1 MKIERED
8 RMYDMDEVGLLDNIR
23 LHLINID
30 EKLEKQKQTKLD
42 VDLIKIRLM
51 NQLLKELKILSKI
64 RSEVKVPNAKEV
76 KIMTKIK
83 DEESK
88 SIKEFIFRT
97 KNDLI

>member
-1 MKIERED
+1 
-8 RMYDMDEVGLLDNIR
+8 MYDSKEVGLLQNIQSY
-23 LHLINID
+23 LSDIVV
-30 EKLEKQKQTKLD
+30 KLEEQKTTKLN
-42 VDLIKIRLM
+42 VDLIKVRLM

-64 RSEVKVPNAKEV
+64 RSEVKVPKAKEV

>member
-1 MKIERED
+1 
-8 RMYDMDEVGLLDNIR
+8 MYDSKEVGLLQNIQSY
-23 LHLINID
+23 LSDID
-30 EKLEKQKQTKLD
+30 EKLEKQKKTKLD

-51 NQLLKELKILSKI
+51 NQILKELKILSKI
-64 RSEVKVPNAKEV
+64 RSEVKVPSAKEV

-88 SIKEFIFRT
+88 SIKEFMFRI

>member
-1 MKIERED
+1 
-8 RMYDMDEVGLLDNIR
+8 MYDMDEVGLLDNIR

-88 SIKEFIFRT
+88 SIKEFIFRM

>member
-1 MKIERED
+1 
-8 RMYDMDEVGLLDNIR
+8 MYDSKEVGLLQNIQSY
-23 LHLINID
+23 LSDIVV
-30 EKLEKQKQTKLD
+30 KLEEQKTTKLN
-42 VDLIKIRLM
+42 VDLIKVRLM

-64 RSEVKVPNAKEV
+64 RSEVKVPKAKEV

-88 SIKEFIFRT
+88 SIKEFIFRI

>member
-1 MKIERED
+1 
-8 RMYDMDEVGLLDNIR
+8 MYDSKEVGLLQNIQSY
-23 LHLINID
+23 LSDIVV
-30 EKLEKQKQTKLD
+30 KLEEQKTTKLN
-42 VDLIKIRLM
+42 VDLIKVRLM

-64 RSEVKVPNAKEV
+64 RSEVKVPSAKEV

-88 SIKEFIFRT
+88 SIKEFIFRI

>member
-1 MKIERED
+1 
-8 RMYDMDEVGLLDNIR
+8 MYDMDEVGLLRHIK
-23 LHLINID
+23 LHLIDIN

-64 RSEVKVPNAKEV
+64 RSEVKVPKAKEV

-88 SIKEFIFRT
+88 SIKEFIFRI

>member
-1 MKIERED
+1 
-8 RMYDMDEVGLLDNIR
+8 MYDMDEVGLLRHIK
-23 LHLINID
+23 LHLIDID

-64 RSEVKVPNAKEV
+64 RSEVKVPKAKEV

>member
-1 MKIERED
+1 
-8 RMYDMDEVGLLDNIR
+8 MYDSKEVGLLQNIQSY
-23 LHLINID
+23 LSDIVV
-30 EKLEKQKQTKLD
+30 KLEEQKTTKLN
-42 VDLIKIRLM
+42 VDLIKVRLM

-88 SIKEFIFRT
+88 SIKEFIFRI

>member
-1 MKIERED
+1 
-8 RMYDMDEVGLLDNIR
+8 MYDSKEVGLLQNIQSY
-23 LHLINID
+23 LSDIVV
-30 EKLEKQKQTKLD
+30 KLEEQKTTKLN
-42 VDLIKIRLM
+42 VDLIKVRLM

>member
-1 MKIERED
+1 
-8 RMYDMDEVGLLDNIR
+8 MYDSKEVGLLDNIR
-23 LHLINID
+23 LHLIDID
-30 EKLEKQKQTKLD
+30 ETLEKQKQTKLD

-64 RSEVKVPNAKEV
+64 RSEVKVPKAKEV

-83 DEESK
+83 EEESK
-88 SIKEFIFRT
+88 SIKEFIFRI

>member
-1 MKIERED
+1 
-8 RMYDMDEVGLLDNIR
+8 MYDMDEVGLLDNIR

-88 SIKEFIFRT
+88 SIKEFIFRI

>member
-1 MKIERED
+1 
-8 RMYDMDEVGLLDNIR
+8 MYDSKEVGLLQNIQSY
-23 LHLINID
+23 LSDIVV
-30 EKLEKQKQTKLD
+30 KLEEQKKTKLD

-51 NQLLKELKILSKI
+51 NQILKELKILSKI
-64 RSEVKVPNAKEV
+64 RSEVKVPSAKEV

-88 SIKEFIFRT
+88 SIKEFMFRI